1 MFFEP
6 GVGHVVELARLA
18 LPSAE
23 VGDWSS
29 GANRPL
35 YRVSYTPVTG
45 FVHGKKSSTSY
56 GVRTH
61 ASFETGA

>member
-18 LPSAE
+18 FPSAE

-29 GANRPL
+29 GMILA
-35 YRVSYTPVTG
+35 
-45 FVHGKKSSTSY
+45 
-56 GVRTH
+56 
-61 ASFETGA
+61 

>member
-29 GANRPL
+29 GMILA
-35 YRVSYTPVTG
+35 
-45 FVHGKKSSTSY
+45 
-56 GVRTH
+56 
-61 ASFETGA
+61 